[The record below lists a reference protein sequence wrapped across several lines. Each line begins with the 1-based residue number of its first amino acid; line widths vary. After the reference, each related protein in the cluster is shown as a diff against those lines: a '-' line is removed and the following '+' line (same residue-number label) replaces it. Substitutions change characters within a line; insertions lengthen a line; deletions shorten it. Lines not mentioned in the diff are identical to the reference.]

1 MEMEAAEILRKPY
14 ARQVVPQPD
23 GVFKAEILEFPGCFA
38 IGDTAIDALAIL
50 EEVAADWIVAA
61 VEQGQEIPEPTEHAG
76 YSGKLGLR
84 MSKTLHKKVAQF
96 SMRDGVSIN
105 QFIVN
110 CLAEHVGLLARPA
123 VQRMP
128 RPMLHLSLQVDS
140 AWAMVPLA
148 PTGGAAMTGSAV
160 QLVARRYEDEF
171 AHA

>member
-1 MEMEAAEILRKPY
+1 MEAAEILRKPY

-38 IGDTAIDALAIL
+38 VGDTAVEALASL
-50 EEVAADWIVAA
+50 EDVAADWIMAA
-61 VEQGQEIPEPTEHAG
+61 IAQGQEIPEPTENAG
-76 YSGKLGLR
+76 YSGRLGLR

-123 VQRMP
+123 TPRMP
-128 RPMLHLSLQVDS
+128 RPIIQATLSLRVDS
-140 AWAMVPLA
+140 ALAMVPLA
-148 PTGGAAMTGSAV
+148 PTGNAAMTGSAV
-160 QLVARRYEDEF
+160 QLVDRREDDF